1 MKGRIFTLAILVLL
15 LATSAMAED
24 VAFVRIDTQDVFE
37 RTEIADRGYV
47 IDYVNLEEGWV
58 WAEVPLVELD
68 EVGKLGYR
76 VEVLDVQEKFPPA
89 YDDYHNYGE
98 ATALL
103 QEWANTY
110 ADIAEL
116 FTIGQSI
123 EGRELWGLKIS
134 DNPTVDETDEG
145 GFFLC
150 GQHHAREILTVES
163 VLYTTQQ
170 ILENYGVDDYV
181 TYLVDN
187 REIFVVPT
195 VNPDGAEWD
204 QSGASFKMWR
214 KNRRVNDGSS
224 FMGVDLNRNYGYM
237 WGGAGSSGYPGSD
250 TYHGTAAFS
259 EPETAA
265 VRDFLIA
272 HSNINVLISLHT
284 YARLILYPWGHQ
296 YPRITDQIGY
306 QTHKHLAEYMAEFNG
321 YNPQQASALYITTG
335 DTTDWAYGELGII
348 SYTFEMDP
356 TQLNPMGFYPQAS
369 IIPEVVQKNYPA
381 HLLAL
386 GLSRDPSLVLAADLW
401 QLDAY
406 QSGANIAIEWTPI
419 IETAAAGWN
428 VLRSTGGKA
437 YTPINDTLITPG
449 QDTYS
454 FTDTNV
460 TPGQVYSYKIEFV
473 SNYDNNQE
481 FGPVSV
487 DLTGD
492 DDDDDDD
499 TADDDATDDD
509 AIDDDDQSDTD
520 DDDDDDGCGC

>member
-1 MKGRIFTLAILVLL
+1 VKGRILTLAILVLL

-24 VAFVRIDTQDVFE
+24 VAYVRIDTQDVFE
-37 RTEIADRGYV
+37 RTEIAERGYV

-110 ADIAEL
+110 SDIAVL
-116 FTIGQSI
+116 FTLGQSI

-145 GFFLC
+145 AFFLC

-170 ILENYGVDDYV
+170 ILENYGVDDYI
-181 TYLVDN
+181 TFLVDN
-187 REIFVVPT
+187 RELFIVPT

-214 KNRRVNDGSS
+214 KNRRVNEGSTA
-224 FMGVDLNRNYGYM
+224 MGVDLNRNYGYM
-237 WGGAGSSGYPGSD
+237 WGGAGSSNFPGSE
-250 TYHGTAAFS
+250 TYRGTAAFS

-265 VRDFLIA
+265 VRDFVTA
-272 HSNINVLISLHT
+272 HTNINVLISMHT
-284 YARLILYPWGHQ
+284 YSKLLLYPWG
-296 YPRITDQIGY
+296 YTYERIEDQIDFL
-306 QTHKHLAEYMAEFNG
+306 THKYLAQEMAKFNG
-321 YNPQQASALYITTG
+321 YRAQSASALYLTTG
-335 DTTDWAYGELGII
+335 DTDDWAYGDQGII
-348 SYTFEMDP
+348 TFTFEMDP
-356 TQLNPMGFYPQAS
+356 NEFNPLGFYPQPSTIQAS
-369 IIPEVVQKNYPA
+369 VEKNYPA
-381 HLLAL
+381 HLLAY
-386 GLSRDPSLVLAADLW
+386 GLSRDPSLVLSSDLW

-406 QSGANIAIEWTPI
+406 QSGANIAIEWAPI
-419 IETAAAGWN
+419 IETEASGWN

-437 YTPINDTLITPG
+437 YTPINDTLIVPG
-449 QDTYS
+449 QTSYS

-460 TPGQVYSYKIEFV
+460 TMGQAYSYKIQFV

-487 DLTGD
+487 DLSGD

-509 AIDDDDQSDTD
+509 TIDDDDQSDN